1 MHRKPLL
8 VLAAVVATA
17 SIASTASAAQRY
29 ASPTGQL
36 GGCTATNPCGVTQA
50 IVGAKAGDEVIL
62 APGKYPL
69 AQNLFAPGQI
79 TIHGVTGQ
87 PRPRLV
93 FSGPGQFGLDVMPAT
108 TLRHLEVHQEQ
119 TAVGAVAIAVDSA
132 TLDQVVVKGAANGPT
147 VQMRGDSTMRDSV
160 VVASAAGLPA
170 ISALKGAS
178 TMRNVTA
185 IATGTGG
192 PAISA
197 WAAGVTGTV
206 TVDATNV
213 IARGGPGGRSLATST
228 DNSGAYAWITMR
240 HSSWTGEY
248 VSGSKAKIVDAGD
261 NQHSAPAFVNAATG
275 DFRQAAGSPTI
286 DAGLSDAINNGPF
299 DLDGDPRS
307 IGTTD
312 IGADEFV
319 PPPPAPT
326 TQRPTTPAQ
335 PFAGVELVSSSLIY
349 ARRAITVRLRCPAG
363 TVGRCSGRT
372 KLTAKRRRTS
382 SRRIRVGRAA
392 FSIAPGSQ
400 ARVKV
405 RVTRAGRR
413 LIRRVPRVRGR
424 AVNVAGDA
432 AGQSKTIRA
441 AVTVRRRAR

>member
-160 VVASAAGLPA
+160 VIASAPGLSA
-170 ISALKGAS
+170 ISAQSGAS

-197 WAAGVTGTV
+197 WAAAVAGTV

-213 IARGGPGGRSLATST
+213 IA
-228 DNSGAYAWITMR
+228 YAWITMR
-240 HSSWTGEY
+240 HSSWMGEY
-248 VSGSKAKIVDAGD
+248 VSGSKAKVVDAGD
-261 NQHSAPAFVNAATG
+261 NQHSAPAFVDAATG

-307 IGTTD
+307 IGATD

-319 PPPPAPT
+319 PPPPAPA
-326 TQRPTTPAQ
+326 TQPPTTPAQ
-335 PFAGVELVSSSLIY
+335 PFAGVSLVSSTLIY

-382 SRRIRVGRAA
+382 SRRISVGRAA